1 MNEITEESRLEGVYK
16 FDTPNHSFRIAVF
29 QLTTGGAK
37 DRFFGI
43 WSDEIGNYT
52 DNHPYNTVKEV
63 LDYYRT
69 RISSIDARTS
79 ITPNQDY
86 SDLF

>member
-1 MNEITEESRLEGVYK
+1 MNQIIEESRLEGVYK
-16 FDTPNHSFRIAVF
+16 FDTASHCFRIAVF
-29 QLTTGGAK
+29 QLKTGECKGQ
-37 DRFFGI
+37 FFGI
-43 WSDEIGNYT
+43 WSDEIGHYT
-52 DNHPYNTVKEV
+52 DTHPYDTVKMV

-69 RISSIDARTS
+69 RISSIDAHTS